1 MRCLHSVFN
10 GIILCT
16 ILTPLNFGFFF
27 LIPVLIAISRFDNF
41 KIQTNLLFGL
51 CLAFPITKNFDLL
64 INAVMR
70 DEGSSIAKTEHFLGL
85 ASSRF
90 SNSIEIIEKDSDNS
104 ADILLFLPSGNMSD
118 LILRT
123 KMRTFATHFAADNF
137 PKMERFST
145 TKPLSVYCAYDSRL
159 SQYPAFVEA
168 LDSRFPQSSNREL
181 IFNKEISILKI
192 SLSPQEL
199 VKQPS

>member
-1 MRCLHSVFN
+1 MYHSHTFEFW
-10 GIILCT
+10 IL
-16 ILTPLNFGFFF
+16 F

-90 SNSIEIIEKDSDNS
+90 SNSIEIIEKDSTTLRTSCFSTLGKHERFD
-104 ADILLFLPSGNMSD
+104 PS
-118 LILRT
+118 T
-123 KMRTFATHFAADNF
+123 KMRTLQLISPQTIS
-137 PKMERFST
+137 KMERFST

>member
-1 MRCLHSVFN
+1 MKDHQSRKRNIFWV
-10 GIILCT
+10 
-16 ILTPLNFGFFF
+16 LTVAF
-27 LIPVLIAISRFDNF
+27 
-41 KIQTNLLFGL
+41 QTRS
-51 CLAFPITKNFDLL
+51 K
-64 INAVMR
+64 
-70 DEGSSIAKTEHFLGL
+70 SSKRTPTTLRT
-85 ASSRF
+85 S
-90 SNSIEIIEKDSDNS
+90 
-104 ADILLFLPSGNMSD
+104 LLFLPSGNMSD